1 MPNQTSRSVFS
12 AAVLLLLVAGLQ
24 VWIAYSG
31 THLTIGEYPVPG
43 LVSWAAAGVFSL
55 VGLLAMRAAHLTHVL
70 PTPIGE

>member
-1 MPNQTSRSVFS
+1 VFS

-24 VWIAYSG
+24 LWIAYSG

-43 LVSWAAAGVFSL
+43 LMSWAAAGVFSL

-70 PTPIGE
+70 PTEISE